1 MTTVAEIITDAYRL
15 GNTTA
20 LGQTPSA
27 AQQTEA
33 LRYLQRLVKSVFGL
47 EVGENLAEF
56 PVGNSGYS
64 RPAGYPGFQDT
75 PSGNWVIPKNIR
87 MMLNNTKALT
97 LYLHPAPDDG
107 TRVAVLDVKGSLAT
121 NPVTINGNGRNIDG
135 STSTLLNTN
144 NLSVSY
150 MYRADLGNWVKYASL
165 ALVDT
170 FPFPEEFDD
179 FFIIMLA
186 MRLNPAYGRTIDDQA
201 RVFLNRARNQMRSRY
216 DQYVPVYA
224 DSGVL
229 RMSNMVSGMSAHNSF
244 DGNYSFDSSAMF
256 DAGRAV

>member
-1 MTTVAEIITDAYRL
+1 MTTVSSIISDAFRLTNLTAVGKDPTTD
-15 GNTTA
+15 
-20 LGQTPSA
+20 
-27 AQQTEA
+27 QQTEA
-33 LRYLQRLVKSVFGL
+33 LRHINRIVKSVFGL

-64 RPAGYPGFQDT
+64 RPAGYPGFQNT
-75 PSGNWVIPKNIR
+75 PDGNWIIPKNIR
-87 MMLNNTKALT
+87 IMLNNTQPLT

-135 STSTLLNTN
+135 ATSTILNTN
-144 NLSVSY
+144 SLSVSY
-150 MYRADLGNWVKYASL
+150 MYRADLGGWVKYASL

-186 MRLNPAYGRTIDDQA
+186 MRINPAYGKMIDSQSQM
-201 RVFLNRARNQMRSRY
+201 FLNRARNQMRSRY
-216 DQYVPVYA
+216 DQYIPVYA
-224 DSGVL
+224 DTGVL
-229 RMSNMVSGMSAHNSF
+229 RMTNMASGMSPHNYF
-244 DGNYSFDSSAMF
+244 DGNYSFNPSAMF
-256 DAGRAV
+256 DAGRAY